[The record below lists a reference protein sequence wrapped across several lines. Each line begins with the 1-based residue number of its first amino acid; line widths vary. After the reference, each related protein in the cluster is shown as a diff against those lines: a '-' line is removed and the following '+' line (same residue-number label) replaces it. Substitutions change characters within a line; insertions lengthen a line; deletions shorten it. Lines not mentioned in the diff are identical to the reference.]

1 LKVVLDTNVLVS
13 AFLSPRGNAA
23 RILRLIIQGD
33 VFIVLNESILAVYY
47 EVLKRPKFELDME
60 AVLIVIDYIRS
71 IGINAPALAIST
83 SLPDHDDEPFLEA
96 ALATQADALVTGNM
110 KHFPKK
116 FCKGQKVTTPR
127 DFLDSLKGD

>member
-33 VFIVLNESILAVYY
+33 VLIVLNESILAEYY

-71 IGINAPALAIST
+71 ISINAPALAIST

-96 ALATQADALVTGNM
+96 ALATRADALVTGNIT
-110 KHFPKK
+110 HFPKK
-116 FCKGQKVTTPR
+116 YCKGQKVTTPR